1 MSLAVRPLGTAYLKH
16 TARILSGVAATLG
29 TGLAAATLA
38 QQGAPPTRVVPPA
51 STNAAPGVTFVD
63 MTAAA
68 GLSTFRH
75 VSGSPEK
82 PYVIEVAGS
91 GVAVWDFDGD
101 GFVDIYLVNG
111 GTLDPGRGTLPTAPP
126 AALYRNN
133 GDGTFRDVTETA
145 GVGNRRWGQGVCVG
159 DIDNDG
165 REDMYVTNFGPN
177 RLYRAVDKDRFAD
190 IAESA
195 GVAVSSWSTGCAFGD
210 YDADGWLD
218 LFVAG
223 YVSLDLANLPPS
235 PGAPGR
241 PAAGRRD
248 ASSRRGNGRCVLRR
262 RDRVRLPGRAGDVRP
277 SWSARRRRSPLP
289 QQPRRHVH

>member
-1 MSLAVRPLGTAYLKH
+1 MSLAVRSLRAALRALAAGGSARSLYLGTAYLKRH
-16 TARILSGVAATLG
+16 PGSRTARILSVVAATLA

-145 GVGNRRWGQGVCVG
+145 GVGNRPLGPGRLRRRYRQRR
-159 DIDNDG
+159 
-165 REDMYVTNFGPN
+165 REDIYVTNFGPN

-223 YVSLDLANLPPS
+223 LRVSRSGEPAALTQ
-235 PGAPGR
+235 APGR

-248 ASSRRGNGRCVLRR
+248 ASRPAGEWAPRTPPARPCASTAASR
-262 RDRVRLPGRAGDVRP
+262 
-277 SWSARRRRSPLP
+277 
-289 QQPRRHVH
+289 

>member
-1 MSLAVRPLGTAYLKH
+1 MN
-16 TARILSGVAATLG
+16 ARLESCRSSVATLA

-223 YVSLDLANLPPS
+223 LRVSGS
-235 PGAPGR
+235 GE
-241 PAAGRRD
+241 PAALTQRARQARGRK
-248 ASSRRGNGRCVLRR
+248 
-262 RDRVRLPGRAGDVRP
+262 
-277 SWSARRRRSPLP
+277 ARR
-289 QQPRRHVH
+289 QQPAGAWALRTPPARPCASIGASR